1 MIFLKHIEIF
11 FIFTT
16 HKIMIENDI
25 VLAIKNLR
33 RKRQKIHVCIYLYSL
48 PVILVIEI
56 CVDKTVEQVE
66 R

>member
-1 MIFLKHIEIF
+1 
-11 FIFTT
+11 
-16 HKIMIENDI
+16 MIENGI

-33 RKRQKIHVCIYLYSL
+33 RKRQEIHVCIYLYSL

-56 CVDKTVEQVE
+56 CVDKTVERVE

>member
-1 MIFLKHIEIF
+1 
-11 FIFTT
+11 
-16 HKIMIENDI
+16 MIENDI

-56 CVDKTVEQVE
+56 CVDKTVELVE
-66 R
+66 KED